1 MISFRIT
8 RATTRI
14 LLDVGG
20 RERGRVFMKRIP
32 SIPQIMTIN
41 RIALPRV
48 TLTARTK
55 DTDCLIMLGLLYVVK
70 ISVSSA
76 HIHPPTHPPAEART
90 CNKSRMK
97 ALYLPRPPLR
107 CARPSW
113 QSDLCETLA
122 TSPFPLDIRA
132 FDLSPFVSRP
142 R

>member
-1 MISFRIT
+1 
-8 RATTRI
+8 
-14 LLDVGG
+14 
-20 RERGRVFMKRIP
+20 MKRIP
-32 SIPQIMTIN
+32 LIPQIMTTN
-41 RIALPRV
+41 RITLRYNIALPRV
-48 TLTARTK
+48 TLIARIK
-55 DTDCLIMLGLLYVVK
+55 DTDCLILLGLLYVVVK
-70 ISVSSA
+70 TSVSSA
-76 HIHPPTHPPAEART
+76 HTHPPTHPPAEART